1 MIYIN
6 IECCTPDSNIILY
19 ISCTSKKMS
28 LSYVGMENSE
38 EWYVTKILDSL
49 KENNDIIEAILKI
62 IIQEILKNSRTSIH
76 SLKHTCDT
84 WSR

>member
-1 MIYIN
+1 MEKYTVLRVKHISYKGIHLIFCINFICIMIYIN

-38 EWYVTKILDSL
+38 E
-49 KENNDIIEAILKI
+49 
-62 IIQEILKNSRTSIH
+62 
-76 SLKHTCDT
+76 
-84 WSR
+84 

>member
-49 KENNDIIEAILKI
+49 KENSNAA
-62 IIQEILKNSRTSIH
+62 
-76 SLKHTCDT
+76 
-84 WSR
+84 